1 MQKRAKLVLLLA
13 VLTFGVSFPGVPA
26 MARRGRSHHARR
38 GHHHQQTSH
47 KRKATSKQQAAREKE
62 IKAIEQRYA
71 KLNKQLL
78 SNLKLTP
85 DERDAIKADFIDYY
99 RSQSTWKATTQRR
112 IQSLQAQLNEA
123 KKAHN
128 TQAAASLQHS
138 LKVLKDKAPTWNRM
152 LEKMRSELTPAQQAK
167 FDQNMKKARHTPKA
181 KHHAKKQKKKR

>member
-1 MQKRAKLVLLLA
+1 MQKRAKLVLLLV

-26 MARRGRSHHARR
+26 MARRGHSHHARR
-38 GHHHQQTSH
+38 GHHRHTSH
-47 KRKATSKQQAAREKE
+47 KKSDTSKQQAAREKE
-62 IKAIEQRYA
+62 IKALEQRYA

-99 RSQSTWKATTQRR
+99 RSQSAWKATTQRR
-112 IQSLQAQLNEA
+112 IQALQAQLNEA
-123 KKAHN
+123 KKARN
-128 TQAAASLQHS
+128 TQAAANLQHS
-138 LKVLKDKAPTWNRM
+138 LKALKDTAPTWNRM

-167 FDQNMKKARHTPKA
+167 FDQNMKKARHQPKA